1 MLLRQSLLEEDE
13 LRAKRT
19 IEKLQR
25 DVQTWVI
32 TNWEYE
38 EKYEAVMDWLRLRF
52 MILLD
57 GRSLE
62 AYNTYK
68 NVSIQSWPHKE
79 ATK

>member
-68 NVSIQSWPHKE
+68 N
-79 ATK
+79 ATQWGNN

>member
-68 NVSIQSWPHKE
+68 NVSIQSWPHEE

>member
-1 MLLRQSLLEEDE
+1 MLLRQTLLDEDE

-25 DVQTWVI
+25 DVQTWAI

-57 GRSLE
+57 GRSLD

-68 NVSIQSWPHKE
+68 NVSIQSWPHEE

>member
-38 EKYEAVMDWLRLRF
+38 EKYESVMDWLRLRF

-68 NVSIQSWPHKE
+68 NETQWSNS
-79 ATK
+79 

>member
-25 DVQTWVI
+25 DVQTWAI

-68 NVSIQSWPHKE
+68 NVSIQSWPHEE

>member
-25 DVQTWVI
+25 DVQTWAI

-57 GRSLE
+57 GRSLD

-68 NVSIQSWPHKE
+68 NVSIQSWPHEE

>member
-1 MLLRQSLLEEDE
+1 MLLRQTLLDEDE

-25 DVQTWVI
+25 DVQTWAI

-62 AYNTYK
+62 AYNAYK
-68 NVSIQSWPHKE
+68 NETQWSNS
-79 ATK
+79 

>member
-25 DVQTWVI
+25 DVQTWAI

-38 EKYEAVMDWLRLRF
+38 EKYEAVMDSLRLRF

-62 AYNTYK
+62 AYNAYK
-68 NVSIQSWPHKE
+68 NVSIQSWPHEE

>member
-13 LRAKRT
+13 LQAKRT

-57 GRSLE
+57 GRSLD

-68 NVSIQSWPHKE
+68 N
-79 ATK
+79 AT

>member
-38 EKYEAVMDWLRLRF
+38 EKYESVMDWLRLRF

-68 NVSIQSWPHKE
+68 NVSIQRWPHEE

>member
-25 DVQTWVI
+25 DVQTWAI

-68 NVSIQSWPHKE
+68 N
-79 ATK
+79 ATQWGNN

>member
-1 MLLRQSLLEEDE
+1 MLLRQTLLEEDE

-57 GRSLE
+57 GRSLD

-68 NVSIQSWPHKE
+68 NVSIQSWPHEE

>member
-1 MLLRQSLLEEDE
+1 MLLRQTLLDEDE

-25 DVQTWVI
+25 DVQTWAI

-68 NVSIQSWPHKE
+68 NVSIQSWPHEE